1 MGQMLDCPVTLGDS
15 LPDTSEQQRQYL
27 EEERQQLE
35 GAIGELE
42 SKTKQAIE
50 FVYIKGLPRKEAAK
64 RIGVSPMTV
73 TRHLQR
79 GVKQLSTLLQPEEA
93 VMS

>member
-1 MGQMLDCPVTLGDS
+1 LGDS
-15 LPDTSEQQRQYL
+15 LPDTREQQRQYV

-35 GAIGELE
+35 GAISQLE
-42 SKTKQAIE
+42 AKTKQAIDY
-50 FVYIKGLPRKEAAK
+50 VYIKGLPRKEAAK

-79 GVKQLSTLLQPEEA
+79 GVKQLSAMLHPEEIL
-93 VMS
+93 VS